1 VEPKIVPVTTGEV
14 LEFSD
19 WAAVIKI
26 AADATD
32 GTLTVIVTRH
42 DPGEG
47 ASPHIHSRESETF
60 VVMDG
65 RVTFQVGDARY
76 EVEPG
81 GMVFGPPGMAH
92 GFEVGPDG
100 GRLLHLFVPS
110 GMEGYFREMHAAEA
124 AGIRVDFVKIRQQYG
139 METMN
144 PPLGQ
149 Q

>member
-1 VEPKIVPVTTGEV
+1 VGPKIVPVTTGEV

-26 AADATD
+26 AADATN
-32 GTLTVIVTRH
+32 GTLTAIETRH

-47 ASPHIHSRESETF
+47 ASAHIHSRESETF
-60 VVMDG
+60 LVMDG

-81 GMVFGPPGMAH
+81 GMVFGPPGTAH